1 MLLRYY
7 YDIFHDFPIYL
18 GLGVLHPYK
27 EGLTFSLLCQVSI
40 KSLSNIFHTNYIS
53 YYSPFI

>member
-27 EGLTFSLLCQVSI
+27 EGLRFSRLCQVSI